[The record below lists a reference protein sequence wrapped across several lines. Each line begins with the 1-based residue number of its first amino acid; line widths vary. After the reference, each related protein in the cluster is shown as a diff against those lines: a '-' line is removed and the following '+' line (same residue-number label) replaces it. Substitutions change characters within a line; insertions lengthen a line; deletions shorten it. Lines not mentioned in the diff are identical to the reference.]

1 MATGIKD
8 FGIIWLG
15 WFSSW
20 RTTSA
25 WKASA
30 HGLCSFYL
38 EGRQELCQGW
48 AGLGTTPI
56 LGWLNSGVCSEMVY
70 SELFRRINLL
80 RATNTLDKPAFL
92 TQCPGGIPVKH
103 GLHFPNFTSHAHPEP
118 SPGARARVGARAR
131 LWHRRL
137 ETGIGPPR
145 GRWQSVRGGAWSW
158 LGQIALSKDRV
169 MPRVVPLCPQDY
181 GNFVGKSLDEFLN
194 GDVLASFDPIL
205 SYFQILVHPNVA

>member
-80 RATNTLDKPAFL
+80 RATNTLDKPCILDPVPRWHPSKTWL
-92 TQCPGGIPVKH
+92 TFSQFYQPC
-103 GLHFPNFTSHAHPEP
+103 TSRAK
-118 SPGARARVGARAR
+118 SRSQSKSWCASTSMASTARNRDRSTSWQVAVSARGS
-131 LWHRRL
+131 L
-137 ETGIGPPR
+137 ELT
-145 GRWQSVRGGAWSW
+145 WSN
-158 LGQIALSKDRV
+158 S
-169 MPRVVPLCPQDY
+169 
-181 GNFVGKSLDEFLN
+181 FV
-194 GDVLASFDPIL
+194 
-205 SYFQILVHPNVA
+205 QR